1 MIETSYLRIIQ
12 NGALLLAMTLLFN
25 LIPDRRRTSQRMFW
39 QLLIGLLLGG
49 MGIIVML
56 TSWVMGPGIIFDTR
70 SVLLG
75 IAGLFL
81 GAIPTLVAMGIL
93 AAFRLLQGGAGAPM
107 GISVILVTGAIG
119 IFWRRWLHKPLKA
132 LTWRELYLFGWVIH
146 IAMLLCAFTL
156 PLPTALPLLSTI
168 TLPVLLIYPLGTMAL
183 GLMMVDYL
191 RRESNANELQRSEAR
206 LRSLVEILEKPIESV
221 QKFLDS
227 ALDQALRLTESKIGY
242 IYFYSEERKEFVLN
256 TWSKGV
262 MDECEVRDP
271 QTCSELE
278 KTGIWGEAVR
288 QRKAIVLNDFQVAHP
303 LKKGVPAGHVKL
315 LKFMT
320 LPIFNAEHIVAVV
333 GVANKES
340 NYNEADV
347 LQLTLLMNEVWKA
360 IQQKKAV
367 EALRKSEEQKN
378 AIIDNLPSALI
389 HILDREFR
397 YVSNFGE
404 GLREAH
410 LTNEMLVGKTIFEV
424 LGPELGEIVSGH
436 YRQVLAGKTVQFEV
450 NFGGQ
455 DYLAHAAP
463 LRDEQGNIIQIIVL
477 SLNITENKQSAK
489 KLQTANI
496 DLQQLF
502 EESDQLRRALLSVVE
517 DQNLAQEKVQ
527 QLNRELEQR
536 VQDRTAQLAAANQ
549 ELEAFSYSVSHD
561 LRAPLRALDGFSGHL
576 LANYSKNADEQG
588 QHYLARIQEA
598 SRQMGQLIE
607 DLLNLSRISRQEMKR
622 RGADLSM
629 IARQIAENLTRQDPQ
644 RQVEFDIAPELLVQ
658 ADPNLMKIALENLL
672 NNAYKFTSQ
681 CAQAQITFGVDE
693 QDGHKVYFVR
703 DNGAGFDMAYAD
715 KLFTPF
721 QRLHS
726 NNEFP
731 GTGIG
736 LATVKRIITRHGGE
750 IWPESKLKIGT
761 TFYFTLDGGER

>member
-1 MIETSYLRIIQ
+1 MIETFYLRIIQ

-56 TSWVMGPGIIFDTR
+56 TSWVIEPGIFFDTR

-75 IAGLFL
+75 IAGLFF
-81 GAIPTLVAMGIL
+81 GTIPTLVAMGIL

-107 GISVILVTGAIG
+107 GVSVILVTGAIG
-119 IFWRRWLHKPLKA
+119 IFWRRWAHKPVEA
-132 LTWRELYLFGWVIH
+132 LTWHELYLFGWVIH
-146 IAMLLCAFTL
+146 IAMLLCTFAL

-183 GLMMVDYL
+183 GLMMVDNL

-206 LRSLVEILEKPIESV
+206 LKSLVEILEKPIESV

-271 QTCSELE
+271 QTCYELE

-378 AIIDNLPSALI
+378 AIFDNLPFALI
-389 HILDREFR
+389 HILDLEFR

-424 LGPELGEIVSGH
+424 LGPELGEIVAGH
-436 YRQVLAGKTVQFEV
+436 YRQVLAGKTVQFEG

-455 DYLAHAAP
+455 YYLVHAAP

-477 SLNITENKQSAK
+477 SLNITENKQSAN

-536 VQDRTAQLAAANQ
+536 VQDRTAQLAAANK

-622 RGADLSM
+622 READLSM

-681 CAQAQITFGVDE
+681 CAQAQIKFGVDE

-736 LATVKRIITRHGGE
+736 LATVKRIINRHGGK